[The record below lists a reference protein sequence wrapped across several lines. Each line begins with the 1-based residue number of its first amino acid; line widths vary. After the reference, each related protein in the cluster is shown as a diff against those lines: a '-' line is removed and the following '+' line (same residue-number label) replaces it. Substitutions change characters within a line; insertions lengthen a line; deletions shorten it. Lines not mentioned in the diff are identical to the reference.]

1 MQRICSLYRP
11 LSKFAAPY
19 LLTIAAPGVPILFFR
34 NMSTNPTWTV
44 GASQATPLS
53 DNWKQFDPSDQDN
66 KFSQYYMLIS
76 CCVPRPIALV
86 STVNESGARNCAP
99 FSYFSTFIHLG
110 TSLASW
116 LVLTTVLCIG
126 QSVDAV
132 CHDPMIVSVTV
143 CMNGRGAERSK
154 KDTLINIEET
164 SEFVVNIMSEWFV
177 ESANHTCGAFPYGTD
192 EIALSGLNTLPSVK
206 VKPERIR
213 ESAVQLECKVQQL
226 IPIMNDLGE
235 HTSTVVYGRVVNIHA
250 NDFVLDESQGQ
261 VDITKLKPMGRAG
274 GNTYITV
281 GNTFDMARPKV

>member
-1 MQRICSLYRP
+1 
-11 LSKFAAPY
+11 
-19 LLTIAAPGVPILFFR
+19 
-34 NMSTNPTWTV
+34 
-44 GASQATPLS
+44 
-53 DNWKQFDPSDQDN
+53 
-66 KFSQYYMLIS
+66 
-76 CCVPRPIALV
+76 
-86 STVNESGARNCAP
+86 
-99 FSYFSTFIHLG
+99 
-110 TSLASW
+110 
-116 LVLTTVLCIG
+116 
-126 QSVDAV
+126 
-132 CHDPMIVSVTV
+132 MIVSVTV